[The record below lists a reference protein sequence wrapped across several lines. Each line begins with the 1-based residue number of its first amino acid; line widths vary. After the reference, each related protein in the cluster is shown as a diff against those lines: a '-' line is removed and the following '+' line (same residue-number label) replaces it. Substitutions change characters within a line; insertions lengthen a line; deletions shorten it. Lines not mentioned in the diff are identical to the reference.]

1 MQSAGDA
8 AAGTWSA
15 AHTEKLGRAAKGG
28 MLRGK
33 GRRISFFDE
42 MTSQE
47 GGTRSPY
54 RDYCGWFEAEDVA
67 RIQRKAQQAEAL
79 FRTTGI
85 TFNVYGANDAD
96 ERLIPFDVVPRII
109 SASEW
114 RRLSRGIEQRVRAL
128 NAFLHDI
135 YHRQEILR
143 AGRVPTELIAG
154 NEAFLPMMMGLDP
167 PGGIY
172 THISG
177 TDIVRTG
184 ANEFYVLEDNA
195 RTPSG
200 VSYMLENRETML
212 QMFPEL
218 FAKVPVREVSD
229 YPINLLKSLA
239 ACAPPACGGT
249 PTVAVLTPGIHNSAY
264 YEHSFLADH
273 MGAELVEGHDL
284 RVVHGRGALHPT
296 HTTKTN

>member
-1 MQSAGDA
+1 
-8 AAGTWSA
+8 
-15 AHTEKLGRAAKGG
+15 
-28 MLRGK
+28 
-33 GRRISFFDE
+33 
-42 MTSQE
+42 MTGQE
-47 GGTRSPY
+47 GETRSPY

-67 RIQRKAQQAEAL
+67 RIQHKAVQAEAL

-85 TFNVYGANDAD
+85 TFNVYGAVDGD

-109 SASEW
+109 SAGEW

-128 NAFLHDI
+128 NAFLYDI

-143 AGRVPTELIAG
+143 AGRVPTDLIAG
-154 NEAFLPMMMGLDP
+154 NAAFLPMMMGLDP

-249 PTVAVLTPGIHNSAY
+249 PTVAVLTPGIHNSA
-264 YEHSFLADH
+264 
-273 MGAELVEGHDL
+273 
-284 RVVHGRGALHPT
+284 
-296 HTTKTN
+296 

>member
-1 MQSAGDA
+1 MGRLRS
-8 AAGTWSA
+8 
-15 AHTEKLGRAAKGG
+15 RAADDG

-54 RDYCGWFEAEDVA
+54 RDYCGWFEAEDAA
-67 RIQRKAQQAEAL
+67 RIQHKAQQAEAL

-85 TFNVYGANDAD
+85 TFNVYGAADGD

-128 NAFLHDI
+128 NAFLYDI

-177 TDIVRTG
+177 IDIVRKGCVPYSCEVNDDPFLSFHVYPFSTSRLG
-184 ANEFYVLEDNA
+184 AVYIHRLEM
-195 RTPSG
+195 PSDIRNF
-200 VSYMLENRETML
+200 ENRKKHCNKH
-212 QMFPEL
+212 Q
-218 FAKVPVREVSD
+218 
-229 YPINLLKSLA
+229 
-239 ACAPPACGGT
+239 
-249 PTVAVLTPGIHNSAY
+249 NS
-264 YEHSFLADH
+264 
-273 MGAELVEGHDL
+273 
-284 RVVHGRGALHPT
+284 R
-296 HTTKTN
+296 NN